1 MRGLAFAPPP
11 LRKKGDTMN
20 NPFQTGTQNHRLLER
35 LKVGPLTNV
44 EIVRDMAILNSTG
57 RISDLRARGFDVK
70 SEPKKNG
77 IWVYTLRN

>member
-1 MRGLAFAPPP
+1 
-11 LRKKGDTMN
+11 MN
-20 NPFQTGTQNHRLLER
+20 NPFQSGTQNHRLLER